1 MAQVFKLDGLL
12 DVDAL
17 SAALGL
23 VVERHTILRSRVVQ
37 DATGGPRLRV
47 EPASTVR
54 LQRTDL
60 SYLAIGP
67 AYEEAYRLRDADIDG
82 RFDLAA
88 GPWLRARLT
97 ELPEQRHLFTV
108 VVHHIAVDATS
119 MQIFWQE
126 LSQAYAAFTAGRR
139 PELPEL
145 PIQYADYA
153 NLAARQLETPEAAA
167 EVEYWKRTLAG
178 ATPTELRGDR
188 ARPAVRSSAG
198 ARVSH
203 VIDPA
208 APPTACGNS
217 RRGTGCRRSWCCSRR
232 SPRWC
237 RGTPAAGTSP
247 SACRCPAVRSRRPR
261 A

>member
-1 MAQVFKLDGLL
+1 MTTSPIVERAVDTVRRETGSGPAVDAPLSAAQRRVWLLEHLRPDLVEYNMAQVFKLDGLL

-139 PELPEL
+139 PSCPSC
-145 PIQYADYA
+145 
-153 NLAARQLETPEAAA
+153 
-167 EVEYWKRTLAG
+167 
-178 ATPTELRGDR
+178 
-188 ARPAVRSSAG
+188 RSSTRTTRTWRPG
-198 ARVSH
+198 
-203 VIDPA
+203 
-208 APPTACGNS
+208 
-217 RRGTGCRRSWCCSRR
+217 SW
-232 SPRWC
+232 
-237 RGTPAAGTSP
+237 
-247 SACRCPAVRSRRPR
+247 RRPR
-261 A
+261 RPPRSSTGSGPWPGRPRPSCAATGPGPRCAAVRARGSRT

>member
-1 MAQVFKLDGLL
+1 M
-12 DVDAL
+12 
-17 SAALGL
+17 
-23 VVERHTILRSRVVQ
+23 
-37 DATGGPRLRV
+37 
-47 EPASTVR
+47 
-54 LQRTDL
+54 
-60 SYLAIGP
+60 
-67 AYEEAYRLRDADIDG
+67 
-82 RFDLAA
+82 
-88 GPWLRARLT
+88 
-97 ELPEQRHLFTV
+97 

-126 LSQAYAAFTAGRR
+126 LSQAYAEFTAGRR

-208 APPTACGNS
+208 VADGVRELAQRYRVSPFMVLFAAFAALVSRHSGSRDVTIGVPMSGRTLQETEGLIGFFVNTVLLRTDLEGNPTFAELLS
-217 RRGTGCRRSWCCSRR
+217 RVRGTTLEAYEHQGVPFDVLVDELRPERDLSRNPLFQLLFNLVEEQASHLR
-232 SPRWC
+232 LPQVSAESLPVEADTARFDLDVTVVT
-237 RGTPAAGTSP
+237 RG
-247 SACRCPAVRSRRPR
+247 
-261 A
+261 